1 LSQTLPIVFSIFGLI
16 ALGYGAARSRLLGA
30 HVGRGL
36 LDFVFHIAI
45 PVLLFTTLA
54 NADLQGL
61 SPWRIWAAYF
71 VPFALVWA
79 LSDAMIRRVFGRDAR
94 AGVVAGS
101 SAAFANSVLFAIPL
115 IQAAYGDIGTVY
127 LIVVISI
134 HLAVMMVASLIL
146 NKRAM
151 RTDGMDTEQVPRRE
165 ALGRFALAL
174 LKHPILIAIL
184 AGALWR
190 LTGQP
195 IPQIAALVLEPLARS
210 AGALALFASGMALVD
225 FGVARQVRPALAV
238 AALKL
243 LAMPALVFVAARLFG
258 LPPIGVAA
266 ITLTAAGPTGVN
278 VFLIATQLGTGQALA
293 SNAVLFST
301 AGSVVTVALWLTV
314 LGATLP

>member
-1 LSQTLPIVFSIFGLI
+1 VFSIFGLI
-16 ALGYGAARSRLLGA
+16 AFGYGAARSRLLGA
-30 HVGRGL
+30 NVGSGL

-54 NADLQGL
+54 SADLQGL

-79 LSDAMIRRVFGRDAR
+79 IADAMIRRVFGRDAR

-115 IQAAYGDIGTVY
+115 IQAAYGDVGTVY
-127 LIVVISI
+127 LIVVVSI
-134 HLAVMMVASLIL
+134 HLAVMMLASLIL
-146 NKRAM
+146 NERAM
-151 RTDGMDTEQVPRRE
+151 RTDGINTEQVPRRE
-165 ALGRFALAL
+165 ALRRFAAAL
-174 LKHPILIAIL
+174 VKHPILIAIV
-184 AGALWR
+184 AGVLWR
-190 LTGQP
+190 TTGQP
-195 IPQIAALVLEPLARS
+195 IPQIAALILEPLARS
-210 AGALALFASGMALVD
+210 AGGLALFASGMALVD

-243 LAMPALVFVAARLFG
+243 LLMPALVFVAARLFG

-301 AGSVVTVALWLTV
+301 AGSVVTVSLWLIV
-314 LGATLP
+314 LSTILP